1 MSASAALTVCFFSHE
16 NRFLLAGLKV
26 AKLSSWEE
34 RQKAYLAAAKAFL
47 TKIKPEFANLPVS
60 FVRAI
65 RYEPKLL
72 LSVECAK
79 PKQ

>member
-1 MSASAALTVCFFSHE
+1 
-16 NRFLLAGLKV
+16 V

-34 RQKAYLAAAKAFL
+34 RQKAYLTAVKTFL
-47 TKIKPEFANLPVS
+47 TKIKPEFASLPVS

-65 RYEPKLL
+65 RYEPKLV

>member
-1 MSASAALTVCFFSHE
+1 MI
-16 NRFLLAGLKV
+16 AGLKV
-26 AKLSSWEE
+26 KKLPDWAARQAAYLTAVKEFVAKL
-34 RQKAYLAAAKAFL
+34 
-47 TKIKPEFANLPVS
+47 KPEFSTLPIS

-79 PKQ
+79 AKQ

>member
-1 MSASAALTVCFFSHE
+1 M
-16 NRFLLAGLKV
+16 AGLKV

-34 RQKAYLAAAKAFL
+34 RQKAYLAAVKTFL
-47 TKIKPEFANLPVS
+47 TKIKPKFASLPVS

-65 RYEPKLL
+65 CYEPKLV
-72 LSVECAK
+72 LSIECAK